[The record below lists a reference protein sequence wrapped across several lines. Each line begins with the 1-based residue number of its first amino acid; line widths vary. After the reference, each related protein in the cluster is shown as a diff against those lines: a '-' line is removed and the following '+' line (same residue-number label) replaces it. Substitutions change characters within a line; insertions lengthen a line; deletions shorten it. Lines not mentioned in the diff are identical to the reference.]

1 MLNPAEVLN
10 TLRKGGNQMAEALKR
25 KLRGFPS
32 GNLSLRIGS

>member
-1 MLNPAEVLN
+1 MVNPAEVLN
-10 TLRKGGNQMAEALKR
+10 NCGKAANQMAEALKR